1 MTAVA
6 STLTPVSRLVRTLER
21 IAPALAAEAAYAV
34 WRSPG
39 RRVPVHPTERAVM
52 DDAVTRSIRVR
63 GHRVATYE
71 WGHGSH
77 TVLLVHGWQ
86 SRASAFAPLVR
97 DLRQRDRRIVAFDA
111 PGNGRSGGTR
121 TDVRDYAA
129 IIAELE
135 PTGGYEAIVAHSFG
149 TPAAALAI
157 RSGIRTSRLVTVNG
171 AADFEYL
178 LSAFGRTLSLTPR
191 MLRAVR
197 ARTERRMFRG
207 VDEIW
212 DRFSATSTPL
222 RADIPWLVLHDEDDA
237 VIDVAQAHSLVA
249 AHPRSTELVLTSGL
263 GHNRPLRDDDVLD
276 RITAFVDGA
285 EL

>member
-1 MTAVA
+1 MLSGAPP
-6 STLTPVSRLVRTLER
+6 LSRLVRSLER
-21 IAPALAAEAAYAV
+21 VAPALAAEAAYAV

-39 RRVPVHPTERAVM
+39 RRVPVHPTEQAVM
-52 DDAVTRSIRVR
+52 DDARLGWLRVR

-71 WGHGSH
+71 WGHGSR

-97 DLRQRDRRIVAFDA
+97 ELRQSGRRVMAFDA

-135 PTGGYEAIVAHSFG
+135 PRGGYEAIVAHSFG

-157 RSGIRTSRLVTVNG
+157 RSGIRASRLVTVNG
-171 AADFEYL
+171 AADFDYL
-178 LSAFGRTLSLTPR
+178 LGAFGHTLRLTPR

-207 VDEIW
+207 IDDIW
-212 DRFSATSTPL
+212 NRYSATSTPL
-222 RADIPWLVLHDEDDA
+222 PAGIPWLVLHDEDDA
-237 VIDVAQAHSLVA
+237 VIDVGQARALVA
-249 AHPRSTELVLTSGL
+249 AHPSSAELVLTSGL

-285 EL
+285 AL

>member
-1 MTAVA
+1 MT
-6 STLTPVSRLVRTLER
+6 TLTSSAPPVSRLVRTLER

-52 DDAVTRSIRVR
+52 EDARVGWTRVR

-71 WGHGSH
+71 WGHGGGA
-77 TVLLVHGWQ
+77 VLLVHGWQ

-97 DLRQRDRRIVAFDA
+97 ELRQTGRRVVAFDA
-111 PGNGRSGGTR
+111 PGNGRSGGAR

-135 PTGGYEAIVAHSFG
+135 PLQGYEAIVAHSFG

-157 RSGIRTSRLVTVNG
+157 RTGTRTRRLVTVNG
-171 AADFEYL
+171 AADFEHL
-178 LSAFGRTLSLTPR
+178 LGAFGHTLRLTPR
-191 MLRAVR
+191 MLHAVR

-207 VDEIW
+207 IDDIW
-212 DRFSATSTPL
+212 NRYSATSTPL
-222 RADIPWLVLHDEDDA
+222 PSGIPWLVLHDRDDA
-237 VIDVAQAHSLVA
+237 VIDVGQARALAA
-249 AHPRSTELVLTSGL
+249 AHPHAELVLTSGL

-276 RITAFVDGA
+276 RITAFVDA
-285 EL
+285 AAL